1 MSLRDTKFH
10 GKTLL
15 NQLAFR
21 KLFDTQFRAARA
33 YFKRR
38 EEYRRIAEKKI
49 KKEYELE
56 NAELDLTEL
65 IKQYKARRFW
75 QTDKKARNLSKIE
88 EHAENLKEMRAEVA
102 EQTAK
107 WDEHLDEILE
117 REKRIVEGMI
127 DDFEKHESKII
138 IPGSKEQKFAEK
150 IGDNLIGFDRHLHAN
165 LQKNGPLEEKI
176 HDMDAGWEK
185 YMRLLSLRRNS
196 TRKATRNS
204 SV

>member
-1 MSLRDTKFH
+1 MSFRDTKFH
-10 GKTLL
+10 GKNLL

-21 KLFDTQFRAARA
+21 KLFDTQIRAAKA
-33 YFKRR
+33 YFERR
-38 EEYRRIAEKKI
+38 KEYTRIAEKKI

-56 NAELDLTEL
+56 TAELEL
-65 IKQYKARRFW
+65 IKLIKQHKARRFW
-75 QTDKKARNLSKIE
+75 QMDKKARNLSKIE
-88 EHAENLKEMRAEVA
+88 DHMEKLKEMRAEVA

-138 IPGSKEQKFAEK
+138 IPDSKEQKFAER
-150 IGDNLIGFDRHLHAN
+150 IGDNLIGFDRDLHAN

-196 TRKATRNS
+196 TRKAMRNS
-204 SV
+204 SL